1 MFSSYTTREKRMMYG
16 IAFLLILLISGW
28 FSFGGNEQEN
38 EEAFLP
44 KSPTLQSNELEK
56 FTEDKAR
63 GIDQDKEEVKED
75 DKVEIENPGLESD
88 EWMIDI
94 KGAVQN
100 PNIYRMEDGER
111 VHDAIMKAGGLT
123 EEAVTTYINL
133 AEKVSDGMVIYIPT
147 KQEVSKEKESGTS
160 LSTTFTRAGENQ
172 ATNTKSKGTTSE
184 MININTAPA
193 SELEN
198 LPGIGASRAEAIVA
212 YREEKGGFRK
222 KEELMN
228 ISGIGPK
235 IFEKMKNHIEL

>member
-28 FSFGGNEQEN
+28 FSFGGDEQEN

-56 FTEDKAR
+56 FTEDEVG
-63 GIDQDKEEVKED
+63 GIDQDKEVGNEN
-75 DKVEIENPGLESD
+75 DKIETEESRLGSQ
-88 EWMIDI
+88 EWIIDI

-100 PNIYRMEDGER
+100 PNIYKMEEGER

-123 EEAVTTYINL
+123 QEAVTTYINL

-147 KQEVSKEKESGTS
+147 KQEVSKEKESGAS
-160 LSTTFTRAGENQ
+160 VNTTFIKAVDEQAGNKK
-172 ATNTKSKGTTSE
+172 NKGTSE
-184 MININTAPA
+184 KININTAPV

-235 IFEKMKNHIEL
+235 IYEKMKNHIEL